1 MRELRHRLLL
11 MAGQVEQMI
20 AHATQALVERDVEL
34 AKATIEDDYKVNS
47 AEMEIDELCI
57 HILARRQPVASDL
70 RFVTFALKMVT
81 DLERTGDLA
90 VTICKRAI
98 NLSALPQPKPYVDNP
113 QRAGIAQEM
122 VRGAIDAFVSA
133 DVGQA
138 EQVIARDEEVDDL
151 YDRVYD
157 DLLPLM
163 HENPSLIEACT
174 RVQSVNKALETH
186 WRPRDQPRGASYLP
200 RQGQRHP
207 THRQARRRTQRLI
220 HSPRNPATAPCSCP
234 ASAEHSPVRTG
245 VLAAPA

>member
-1 MRELRHRLLL
+1 MGMPGQPAGREHTDRVYEHELRDLRGRLLL

-20 AHATQALVERDVEL
+20 ADAVRSLVERDVEL

-98 NLSALPQPKPYVDNP
+98 NLSALPQPKPYVDIP
-113 QRAGIAQEM
+113 QMAGIAQEM
-122 VRGAIDAFVSA
+122 VRGAIDAFVSG
-133 DVGQA
+133 DVEQA

-163 HENPSLIEACT
+163 QENPSLIEACT
-174 RVQSVNKALETH
+174 RVQSVNKALERIGDHATNLAEQVIFLVKGSDIRH
-186 WRPRDQPRGASYLP
+186 IGKRDEN
-200 RQGQRHP
+200 
-207 THRQARRRTQRLI
+207 I
-220 HSPRNPATAPCSCP
+220 I
-234 ASAEHSPVRTG
+234 
-245 VLAAPA
+245 

>member
-1 MRELRHRLLL
+1 MATATEAREHTDREYERELRELRHRLLL

-98 NLSALPQPKPYVDNP
+98 NLSALPQPKPYVDIP
-113 QRAGIAQEM
+113 QMAGIAQEM

-174 RVQSVNKALETH
+174 RVQSVNKALERIGDHATNLAEQVIFLVKGSDIRH
-186 WRPRDQPRGASYLP
+186 IGKRDGE
-200 RQGQRHP
+200 
-207 THRQARRRTQRLI
+207 
-220 HSPRNPATAPCSCP
+220 RNA
-234 ASAEHSPVRTG
+234 
-245 VLAAPA
+245 